1 MYEKFK
7 INVTSNYLG
16 NFYTTFVGVFT
27 LPIYL
32 EYLGVEA
39 YGLLGFFTMLMA
51 FIMLLDMG
59 FSATFLRE
67 VPCLKEEKIDGY
79 KEIRKLT
86 QSMEMIFIIISLLIL
101 VIFFSF
107 NDYISTEWLN
117 VKVLSTNTVQVA
129 INLIAILLVL
139 RFYASLFRA
148 GISGFEDQVWLNI
161 FQSSI
166 VTFRHVGGILFLML
180 ISTNVNHLFIYQI
193 LIGVVECFF
202 IRKKLFNYLPDTKF
216 EISFL
221 RSLIRVRAFITG
233 TAYTATLWAI
243 ITQIDKL
250 LLSHYLSLEDFGY
263 FSMIAIIAGGILQI
277 SGPVRQALLPRMT
290 SLYKRN
296 NKKSM
301 MNMYHNATKI
311 SSVIIIPVVGIVAY
325 FSHEFVF
332 IWTGDMEVAQRS
344 GSVLRWYIL
353 GNGFLSMFAFQY
365 YLQFASGDLRYHV
378 RFYTIVFIVYPPIV
392 FFVAKNYGM
401 IGTSLSWLVLQVT
414 MFIVWVPIIH
424 NKFANGHYKKWI
436 LEDIAPSILV
446 ATTFFYL
453 VDYLSIDLKLYDR
466 FELLVVMASFG
477 LMLLLITILVY
488 LKFVLKIS
496 IFSNWI
502 ISEKK

>member
-1 MYEKFK
+1 
-7 INVTSNYLG
+7 
-16 NFYTTFVGVFT
+16 
-27 LPIYL
+27 
-32 EYLGVEA
+32 
-39 YGLLGFFTMLMA
+39 
-51 FIMLLDMG
+51 
-59 FSATFLRE
+59 
-67 VPCLKEEKIDGY
+67 
-79 KEIRKLT
+79 
-86 QSMEMIFIIISLLIL
+86 
-101 VIFFSF
+101 
-107 NDYISTEWLN
+107 
-117 VKVLSTNTVQVA
+117 
-129 INLIAILLVL
+129 
-139 RFYASLFRA
+139 
-148 GISGFEDQVWLNI
+148 
-161 FQSSI
+161 
-166 VTFRHVGGILFLML
+166 
-180 ISTNVNHLFIYQI
+180 
-193 LIGVVECFF
+193 
-202 IRKKLFNYLPDTKF
+202 
-216 EISFL
+216 
-221 RSLIRVRAFITG
+221 
-233 TAYTATLWAI
+233 
-243 ITQIDKL
+243 
-250 LLSHYLSLEDFGY
+250 
-263 FSMIAIIAGGILQI
+263 
-277 SGPVRQALLPRMT
+277 
-290 SLYKRN
+290 
-296 NKKSM
+296 